1 MALPGKVTVPH
12 TSGYAAHNSYW
23 STRQSELTPNCFV
36 SPSSKT
42 QVSKA
47 LKVIRTLKVPF
58 TVKSGGH
65 VPFPSSNIDTGIVID
80 LVNLNEIKL
89 SQDKSVVSV
98 GPGNRWTNVAEVLDP
113 EGLAVVGGR
122 VGDIGVSGLTLGGGI
137 SWFSGK
143 YGWACDNV
151 RAYEVV
157 LADGRIVVA
166 TSEQNADLYKA
177 LRGGGGPNFGI
188 VTRFDLETFEQVRSR
203 SATKF
208 NTAFSRVRLTWN

>member
-1 MALPGKVTVPH
+1 MSPG
-12 TSGYAAHNSYW
+12 
-23 STRQSELTPNCFV
+23 STAE
-36 SPSSKT
+36 
-42 QVSKA
+42 VSKA
-47 LKVIRTLKVPF
+47 LGIIRKFGVPF

-80 LVNLNEIKL
+80 LVNLNGLQL
-89 SQDKSVVSV
+89 SEDRSFVSV
-98 GPGNRWTNVAEVLDP
+98 GPGNRWKHVASYLDP

-151 RAYEVV
+151 YKYEVV
-157 LADGRIVVA
+157 LADGSVVEA
-166 TSEQNADLYKA
+166 SADENADLHKA

-188 VTRFDLETFEQVRSR
+188 VTRFDFETFEQV
-203 SATKF
+203 
-208 NTAFSRVRLTWN
+208 